1 MDINEFKSRIK
12 SGALLGTFAFAGE
25 EDYLKRYYLGEI
37 RSAIVTD
44 EAFAPFNHIV
54 FDGEDVKLAAILDAV
69 KAPPMMA
76 DYKLVE
82 WHYPDFSSMKESELS
97 DLEMLLETR
106 AEYGYTT
113 IAFLVGEDGVDLGT
127 PKKKSKFITRFEK
140 HIEFLRLDRS
150 TDAQLAQWIRRH
162 FDAAGVAF
170 SQDVPASLIFRSGHS
185 MQQLKN
191 EIDKLVA
198 YAKAN
203 GIALSS
209 HEVELIATATT
220 ECDTFAFSNAILA
233 RDKQG
238 ALTALDDMKSRRV
251 DPTVIIG
258 MTAKVVCDLVN
269 VAELVDDGVSL
280 DDIAKALSMN
290 AYKLKL
296 YAASAKK
303 LGRARCEAMLAEL
316 ARVDTSSKFGGISG
330 YTAIELF
337 IMQNM

>member
-12 SGALLGTFAFAGE
+12 SADLAGAYAFVGE
-25 EDYLKRYYLGEI
+25 EDYLKRFYLGEL

-44 EAFAPFNHIV
+44 EAFSLFNHIV
-54 FDGEDVKLAAILDAV
+54 FDGKDVELGALFDAV
-69 KAPPMMA
+69 KSPPMMA

-82 WHYPDFSSMKESELS
+82 WRYPDLGSMKESELA
-97 DLEMLLETR
+97 DFEMLLEAR
-106 AEYGYTT
+106 REYGYTV
-113 IAFLVGEDGVDLGT
+113 IALLVSEDGIDLGT
-127 PKKKSKFITRFEK
+127 PKKKSKLVARLEKNLDFI
-140 HIEFLRLDRS
+140 RLDRS
-150 TDAQLAQWIRRH
+150 TDAQLAGWIRRH
-162 FDAAGVAF
+162 LAAEGVEHTA
-170 SQDVPASLIFRSGHS
+170 DMPEALIFRSGHS

-203 GIALSS
+203 SVALSPR
-209 HEVELIATATT
+209 EVELIATPTT

-238 ALTALDDMKSRRV
+238 ALAALDDMKTRRV

-258 MTAKVVCDLVN
+258 MTARVVCDLVN
-269 VAELVDDGVSL
+269 VAGLSEDGMSFEDV
-280 DDIAKALSMN
+280 AKTLSMN
-290 AYKLKL
+290 AFKLKL
-296 YAASAKK
+296 YLAAAKK
-303 LGRARCEAMLAEL
+303 LGQRKCEAMLAEL
-316 ARVDTSSKFGGISG
+316 SRVDTSAKFGGIGG